1 MALAAAGLAGPAA
14 SRAQDAAKRPPIRLV
29 VPFAAG
35 ATDVLARL
43 LAEELRAVLGQ
54 PVLVE
59 NKGGRAA
66 TSAPPKW
73 RARPATARRS

>member
-1 MALAAAGLAGPAA
+1 M
-14 SRAQDAAKRPPIRLV
+14 
-29 VPFAAG
+29 
-35 ATDVLARL
+35 LARL

-73 RARPATARRS
+73 RAAGDGATLMMATPGPLAVNQYLYPKPGYNAEKDFSAINNVASWPTC